1 MWKYLLLSYLF
12 HFWQFQSY
20 SFYMLFGSLRHSYL
34 HSVYPDSSLT
44 LPFIPSVSR
53 LHDFHGSNP
62 QFLHPLKWAASVAA
76 LFSTSLS
83 MTLYNPEIWIFFYSL
98 TETWQQSAYH
108 TSLIE
113 LCPRGYSF
121 ISQPRML
128 GCRGGLAVVFSN
140 RFSCR
145 LSKIG

>member
-1 MWKYLLLSYLF
+1 MWKYLLLSYFF

-20 SFYMLFGSLRHSYL
+20 SFYMLFGSLWHSYL
-34 HSVYPDSSLT
+34 HSVYPDSLLT
-44 LPFIPSVSR
+44 LPLSVSG

-83 MTLYNPEIWIFFYSL
+83 MTLYNPEIWIFFFFLFL
-98 TETWQQSAYH
+98 TESWQQSAYH

-140 RFSCR
+140 RFLCR